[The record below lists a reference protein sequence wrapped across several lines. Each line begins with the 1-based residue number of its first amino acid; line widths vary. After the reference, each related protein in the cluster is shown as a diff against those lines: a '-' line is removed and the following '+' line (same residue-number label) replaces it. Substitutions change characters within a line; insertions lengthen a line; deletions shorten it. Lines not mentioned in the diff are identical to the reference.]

1 MYSEGAIRIIE
12 EMDISDALRRKV
24 FQDNAVALLGLKL

>member
-1 MYSEGAIRIIE
+1 MG
-12 EMDISDALRRKV
+12 ISDALRRKL